1 MRQQQPAE
9 RGWPELSSLN
19 CWNPTCKASRE
30 EITSHQLLGW
40 RAAAP
45 EAWGPPRLP
54 RRGAAATRAGPPNGG
69 AFQVSEA
76 ASETES
82 REQQRYR
89 AYARQHRRVH
99 SSIVNLLQPHAR
111 RTRAVRDEVT
121 CGPIH
126 ACSFGDVGDKNW
138 SRAGLPSAPTE
149 PGESGTEATEYRPP
163 SSTSAAQ
170 WSTAMPVSSLWRNCM
185 ASKSVARRIPL
196 LWTRSWCGQ
205 TRPGRK
211 PRHCARSFL

>member
-1 MRQQQPAE
+1 MQSQSRRNHKSSVAGLARRSSGSLGSSTVATAGRSSDESGPA
-9 RGWPELSSLN
+9 
-19 CWNPTCKASRE
+19 C
-30 EITSHQLLGW
+30 
-40 RAAAP
+40 
-45 EAWGPPRLP
+45 
-54 RRGAAATRAGPPNGG
+54 NGG

-76 ASETES
+76 ASES

-99 SSIVNLLQPHAR
+99 SPIANLLQPHAG